1 MNVNSNI
8 WEDMPFE
15 SKEVIVIEIKQFH
28 YNHGF
33 HYVVQEFK
41 VDRYVSRY
49 IHFGNG
55 CQWWIKTSFSKIL
68 K

>member
-33 HYVVQEFK
+33 HYVV
-41 VDRYVSRY
+41 
-49 IHFGNG
+49 
-55 CQWWIKTSFSKIL
+55 
-68 K
+68 